1 MIVSHPIPRS
11 SVSSLCRPF
20 APGWRRRLGQLMMLV
35 GLAGSLSACG
45 STDWFGGAEGPP
57 LPGTRISVLE
67 HQRNLQ
73 PAAGAS
79 TVELRLP
86 APEPNDSWPQ
96 AGGYSHHAMH
106 HMELGPAP
114 QKLWSSSVGWGS
126 GSRNRLMGEP
136 VVADGMIFVIDIY
149 ATVTALNAETGKAI
163 WWTKLAPEYDQNESL
178 LGGGL
183 AYDNGRLVIS
193 TGFAQVIALD
203 AKTGHQLWRSPVTA
217 PMRAAPTINGGRVFV
232 VTVDNKGIALALSDG
247 RLLWTHAGV
256 EEVTSLL
263 VGASPAVD
271 NGVVIMPYT
280 SGEVAALRVDTGVPL
295 WSDSIV
301 AARRTDASANMA
313 DIGARPVIDGN
324 RVYVVGHSGLLVALD
339 MRSGDRAWEVEM
351 AGLSQPWIAGQ
362 FLYIITADAELVAL
376 DSTNGR
382 ILWVRQLAPW
392 EDMEDQSDHIIWSG
406 PTLASDRLI
415 ITGSNGV
422 LLSVSPYDGSVLGSI
437 DLSDGVTLPPAV
449 ANKTLYFLTDDADI
463 VAFR

>member
-1 MIVSHPIPRS
+1 
-11 SVSSLCRPF
+11 
-20 APGWRRRLGQLMMLV
+20 
-35 GLAGSLSACG
+35 
-45 STDWFGGAEGPP
+45 
-57 LPGTRISVLE
+57 
-67 HQRNLQ
+67 
-73 PAAGAS
+73 
-79 TVELRLP
+79 
-86 APEPNDSWPQ
+86 
-96 AGGYSHHAMH
+96 
-106 HMELGPAP
+106 
-114 QKLWSSSVGWGS
+114 
-126 GSRNRLMGEP
+126 
-136 VVADGMIFVIDIY
+136 
-149 ATVTALNAETGKAI
+149 
-163 WWTKLAPEYDQNESL
+163 
-178 LGGGL
+178 
-183 AYDNGRLVIS
+183 
-193 TGFAQVIALD
+193 
-203 AKTGHQLWRSPVTA
+203 
-217 PMRAAPTINGGRVFV
+217 
-232 VTVDNKGIALALSDG
+232 
-247 RLLWTHAGV
+247 
-256 EEVTSLL
+256 LL

-280 SGEVAALRVDTGVPL
+280 SGEVTALRVDTGVPL

-392 EDMEDQSDHIIWSG
+392 EDMEDQTGHIIWSG

-437 DLSDGVTLPPAV
+437 ELSGGVTLPPAV